1 MKGKLM
7 ESKARIG
14 KHPIHPM
21 LVPFPLALWT
31 TSFATD
37 ILFYFQRNSTY
48 LFVAKYLIAAGILG
62 AIAAAIPGIIDWWA
76 IKDREAKKVANWHA
90 RLNVL
95 ALIVFAISFYLRLGQ
110 NGELVNRH
118 LTIPFLVSLV
128 GVILISISGYLGGDL
143 AYRYG
148 IGTSLKPGA
157 PVE

>member
-1 MKGKLM
+1 
-7 ESKARIG
+7 
-14 KHPIHPM
+14 M

-37 ILFYFQRNSTY
+37 VLFYFQRNSTY

-62 AIAAAIPGIIDWWA
+62 ALAAAIPGIIDWWA
-76 IKDREAKKVANWHA
+76 IKNSEAKKIANWHA

-95 ALIVFAISFYLRLGQ
+95 ALIVFAISFYLRLGR
-110 NGELVNRH
+110 NGAMVGHH